1 MLWDIYGMAQACSGF
16 CTDSEPP
23 SAQVELMNAQILQS
37 QGMCASETWKKLLPG
52 PSSEMRLFSSRGLRK
67 KLTAH
72 PTDVINWHGFGTT
85 SVFAVHCWGSHPGT
99 QKWRKKKLRSSK
111 RLKSLSAQDLSNFS
125 SEQKCCD
132 FYDLPR
138 YKEKHLVECLTS
150 FSKSAELVVNS
161 IGSCYSLAE
170 PFRMQWSGVMCL
182 RRAGA
187 SGHRDPKKTAGYPAS
202 GWANHDANLIV
213 WVRVLI
219 SWVRIYIYIDIYIY
233 TYIYIYMYVC
243 IYIYICIYIYMYN
256 LFRSKF
262 DHVNNSLAF
271 LDIFC
276 CQGLAHV
283 EGEVEDWPSAIC
295 SRDP

>member
-1 MLWDIYGMAQACSGF
+1 MGYLWHGPGMLRILHRFRTSKCSGGADECSDSSEPGNVRLWDVKEIASWTQFWNAPFFQQRLEKETHCS
-16 CTDSEPP
+16 
-23 SAQVELMNAQILQS
+23 
-37 QGMCASETWKKLLPG
+37 
-52 PSSEMRLFSSRGLRK
+52 
-67 KLTAH
+67 

-187 SGHRDPKKTAGYPAS
+187 SGHRDPKKLQVILPVDEQTMTQTWSSEFG
-202 GWANHDANLIV
+202 
-213 WVRVLI
+213 
-219 SWVRIYIYIDIYIY
+219 
-233 TYIYIYMYVC
+233 C
-243 IYIYICIYIYMYN
+243 
-256 LFRSKF
+256 
-262 DHVNNSLAF
+262 
-271 LDIFC
+271 
-276 CQGLAHV
+276 
-283 EGEVEDWPSAIC
+283 
-295 SRDP
+295 